1 MSDLVLHEHVAGPRG
16 ERVLVRRSAR
26 RRRTVSITRREGDL
40 VIAIPAT
47 FSARQERQWVTK
59 MVDQLVSKEARR
71 APARRSDAS
80 LLAMAREVS
89 EAYLGGRAHPSSVT
103 WSTRQNHRW
112 GSCTPSDGTIRLS
125 HHLQGMPDYVVR
137 SVMMHELTHL
147 LVPGHGP
154 EFKALMANYPQAQ
167 KAQGFLDG
175 VSWAKNL
182 PQDGEGWRHSGGS
195 DVREDSVEGEAGE
208 DSADGDDSDNRERSV
223 DGDAREGR
231 RASAPAQPLHRAR

>member
-26 RRRTVSITRREGDL
+26 RKRTVSITRREGDL
-40 VIAIPAT
+40 VIAIPAM

-59 MVDQLVSKEARR
+59 MVDQLVDKEARR
-71 APARRSDAS
+71 APMRRSDTS

-112 GSCTPSDGTIRLS
+112 GSCTPSEGTIRLS

-182 PQDGEGWRHSGGS
+182 PQEGEDDGDIEDSDGVDHGGDGE
-195 DVREDSVEGEAGE
+195 
-208 DSADGDDSDNRERSV
+208 
-223 DGDAREGR
+223 
-231 RASAPAQPLHRAR
+231 